1 MNSERLESEE
11 SLRSLGAEEADDEE
25 EEEDEE
31 SFDQRQ
37 KLGYCVYGQ
46 FNSR

>member
-25 EEEDEE
+25 EDEE
-31 SFDQRQ
+31 SF
-37 KLGYCVYGQ
+37 GESYGNRM

>member
-11 SLRSLGAEEADDEE
+11 SLRSLGAEEADDED
-25 EEEDEE
+25 EDDEPSFGE
-31 SFDQRQ
+31 S
-37 KLGYCVYGQ
+37 LGEPQLRQ

>member
-25 EEEDEE
+25 EDDDE
-31 SFDQRQ
+31 SFGESHGNRR
-37 KLGYCVYGQ
+37 

>member
-25 EEEDEE
+25 EDEILGE
-31 SFDQRQ
+31 SQGNR
-37 KLGYCVYGQ
+37 Q

>member
-1 MNSERLESEE
+1 MSSERLESEE

-25 EEEDEE
+25 DDEIFGE
-31 SFDQRQ
+31 S
-37 KLGYCVYGQ
+37 YGNRM

>member
-1 MNSERLESEE
+1 MSSERLESEE

-25 EEEDEE
+25 EDNEIFGE
-31 SFDQRQ
+31 S
-37 KLGYCVYGQ
+37 YGNRM

>member
-25 EEEDEE
+25 EDDE

-37 KLGYCVYGQ
+37 KLGYCMYGQ